1 MWQIEDDTISA
12 IATPAGVGGVGI
24 IRISGGQTKN
34 IAGSILKN
42 FCLIPQRAIYTDFLS
57 EQGEVIDS
65 GIAIYFVAPN
75 SFTGEDVLELHGHGG
90 PIILGLLLRRV
101 LALGARI
108 AEPGEFS
115 RRAFLHGKMDLVQAE
130 SVVSLIN
137 AQTEEAARAAVK
149 SLQGEFS
156 KQIKILL
163 EDLIRI
169 RMYLEAAIDFPEDEI
184 DFLEQNTITTQV
196 IKLKKQICNILHRAE
211 QGSLL
216 SYALKVVILGDPNVG
231 KSSLLNLLSEDDKAI
246 VTELPGTTRDVLTNK
261 INIDGLLL
269 DFSDTAGIRETKDVV
284 ESIGIQ
290 KAIKEAETA
299 DLILFMISAKD
310 FVSDQKVFW
319 SKKYAEKDFLVNKK
333 IVVLINKIDLYNLA
347 SKVYVENNITF
358 VLVSV
363 KKQDGIDLLK
373 QEIKTQIGFSGGT
386 NLFTARTRHVDA
398 LQQALKHIKICVSLW
413 EKQKTGSVELLAE
426 ELKMAQEFLSK
437 ITGTFTSEDLL
448 DQIFSE
454 FCIGK

>member
-1 MWQIEDDTISA
+1 MWQIEDDTIAA

-196 IKLKKQICNILHRAE
+196 IKLKKQI
-211 QGSLL
+211 
-216 SYALKVVILGDPNVG
+216 
-231 KSSLLNLLSEDDKAI
+231 
-246 VTELPGTTRDVLTNK
+246 
-261 INIDGLLL
+261 
-269 DFSDTAGIRETKDVV
+269 
-284 ESIGIQ
+284 
-290 KAIKEAETA
+290 
-299 DLILFMISAKD
+299 
-310 FVSDQKVFW
+310 
-319 SKKYAEKDFLVNKK
+319 
-333 IVVLINKIDLYNLA
+333 
-347 SKVYVENNITF
+347 
-358 VLVSV
+358 
-363 KKQDGIDLLK
+363 
-373 QEIKTQIGFSGGT
+373 
-386 NLFTARTRHVDA
+386 
-398 LQQALKHIKICVSLW
+398 
-413 EKQKTGSVELLAE
+413 
-426 ELKMAQEFLSK
+426 
-437 ITGTFTSEDLL
+437 
-448 DQIFSE
+448 
-454 FCIGK
+454 